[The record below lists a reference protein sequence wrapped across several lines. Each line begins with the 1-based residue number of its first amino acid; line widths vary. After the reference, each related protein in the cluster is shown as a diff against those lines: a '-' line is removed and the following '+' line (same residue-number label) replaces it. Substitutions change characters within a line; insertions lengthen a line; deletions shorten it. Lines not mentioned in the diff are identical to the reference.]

1 MNVGVGYVNFVK
13 NLINNAI
20 MQDKAIAQIGHWQ
33 LEQNRDLDP
42 VDLYIENMF
51 PGKDYQMLLLVF
63 VITGEENEFVCT
75 FKKFDLQVIGKD
87 TDNYRQFAFC
97 PGTPNGGDVTFTTKV
112 SIANK
117 KDIYINCKK
126 KIEKLKVRF
135 KEIESYRLSK
145 EMIEK
150 EKENI
155 ETEKNIFSS
164 ISKYCSQNYF
174 SLVKSSIKQILAT
187 EIVDQTIGI
196 SFRILYQDKELHLR
210 DFSVIKELILKS
222 GAETKYK
229 TQTAQSIAQKKVCS
243 VSGKSEKTIYGFAS
257 PFSFST
263 VDKPGFV
270 AGFFDQNKNWRNYPI
285 SDKEA
290 TPLALGKR
298 FIMENLRSSFYSK
311 SYLIIP
317 QPFVDRDFKNLS
329 KLIDLIKTSLN
340 ATETQNTLERRAR
353 AENRIMRMIGDMN
366 DYFTVN
372 LIFFETQNAAFRI
385 KLALEE
391 VLPSRFKVLFN
402 DAPQVVNKNRLFKDA
417 IETKEGVFDLNFTFQ
432 IVKDFFYD
440 RFLDAVQSIFK
451 GERISEETIF
461 SFIMKKIKVSFKA
474 ESRNK
479 RSEVVKEAIMLIYYL
494 QELQIIKPNTIKTD
508 MGNVIVANQNECND
522 EGYQARFNKE
532 EFINFL
538 NENGNFF
545 SDEIRKGLFGLGV
558 LVRFLLDTQ
567 AYHLNR
573 STPFENNLH
582 GYNLNPELLQ
592 SVYLNTL
599 RKLSEYYNV
608 YVHQELKDFVGN
620 YFAIKSPQL
629 LKMSNNEMSF
639 YFVTGIELGDRFK
652 REIKE
657 NNKSKE

>member
-1 MNVGVGYVNFVK
+1 
-13 NLINNAI
+13 

-63 VITGEENEFVCT
+63 EITGDENEFVCT
-75 FKKFDLQVIGKD
+75 FKEFDLPVIGKD
-87 TDNYRQFAFC
+87 TDRYRQYAFRSG
-97 PGTPNGGDVTFTTKV
+97 PPNGGDVTFSTKV
-112 SIANK
+112 SIAKK
-117 KDIYINCKK
+117 KDIFINCKK
-126 KIEKLKVRF
+126 KIAKLKVRF
-135 KEIESYRLSK
+135 KEIESFKLSK
-145 EMIEK
+145 EFSGK
-150 EKENI
+150 ERENI
-155 ETEKNIFSS
+155 ETAKKIFSS
-164 ISKYCSQNYF
+164 ISAYCTQNYF
-174 SLVKSSIKQILAT
+174 SLVRNSIKQILAT
-187 EIVDQTIGI
+187 EFTDQTIGI
-196 SFRILYQDKELHLR
+196 SFRILYQNKELYLR
-210 DFSVIKELILKS
+210 DFSIIRELILKS
-222 GAETKYK
+222 GSETKYK
-229 TQTAQSIAQKKVCS
+229 TQSSKSLANKKVCS
-243 VSGKSEKTIYGFAS
+243 VTGSVEQAVYGFAA

-270 AGFFDQNKNWRNYPI
+270 AGFFDQDKNWRNYPI
-285 SDKEA
+285 SSKEA
-290 TPLALGKR
+290 ITLELGER
-298 FIMENLRSSFYSK
+298 FVMANLRSSFYGK
-311 SYLIIP
+311 PYLIIP
-317 QPFVDRDFKNLS
+317 QPFVDRDFNNLS
-329 KLIDLIKTSLN
+329 KLIDLIRTSFN

-366 DYFTVN
+366 DYFAVN

-391 VLPSRFKVLFN
+391 VLPSRFKVLFIKT
-402 DAPQVVNKNRLFKDA
+402 PQEINKNRLFKDA
-417 IETKEGVFDLNFTFQ
+417 VKTKEGVFDLNFTFQ
-432 IVKDFFYD
+432 IVKDFFDD

-451 GERISEETIF
+451 GELISKETIF
-461 SFIMKKIKVSFKA
+461 SVIMKRIRTSFK
-474 ESRNK
+474 SDSPNR

-494 QELQIIKPNTIKTD
+494 QELQIIKTNTIKTD
-508 MGNVIVANQNECND
+508 MENVIVANQNESNN

-532 EFINFL
+532 EFIDFL
-538 NENGNFF
+538 DENGSFF

-567 AYHLNR
+567 AYHLNG

-599 RKLSEYYNV
+599 RKLGEYYNV
-608 YVHQELKDFVGN
+608 YIHQELKDFVGN
-620 YFAIKSPQL
+620 YFAVKSPQL
-629 LKMSNNEMSF
+629 QKLSNNEMSF
-639 YFVTGIELGDRFK
+639 YFVTGIELGYRFK